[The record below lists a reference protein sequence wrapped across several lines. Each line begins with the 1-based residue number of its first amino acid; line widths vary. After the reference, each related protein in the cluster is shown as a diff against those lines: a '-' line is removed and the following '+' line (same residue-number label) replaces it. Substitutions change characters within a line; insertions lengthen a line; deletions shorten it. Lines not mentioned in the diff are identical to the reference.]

1 MMLILSVLVLVPA
14 RQTKLITVILRYT
27 ALHGGFPGTHRVDA
41 KTGSLALGAD
51 GEALF
56 AAEAARVRSSGTL
69 GNSGRLVELFDYLVE
84 RGADAAPASQA
95 EIAQAVFGQTDADGD
110 DATARVYIH
119 RLRKRLED
127 FYAAEGDTA
136 GTPKLALPAGTYAL
150 RLATD
155 AELIAAAPARVAG
168 KRRPWLIALATLAI
182 AAAFVGGWM
191 LRPASEAPRANAM
204 WQPFLASDR
213 PIMLVV
219 GDYYI
224 FGEFQQNRPEAT
236 RLIRDF
242 DINSAN
248 DLELA
253 QMTDPKR
260 YANTEDEGLNYL
272 PMSSAYGLQA
282 LMPVLARHPKP
293 ITVIPASQLTS
304 DAFLKYNVVYVGLLS
319 GMGMLEDV
327 NFMNSNFAVGGTYDQ
342 LIEMASDKS
351 FISGEG
357 HSLTTPFYYKDYA
370 YLSEFREPGGALVAV
385 VASERETGLRGL
397 AHIAGEA
404 KLPDGI
410 GSLAKNDKG
419 FEALFEVTGQQ
430 GADLG
435 EKLVKAAARP

>member
-1 MMLILSVLVLVPA
+1 MN
-14 RQTKLITVILRYT
+14 LRSA
-27 ALHGGFPGTHRVDA
+27 ALAQSID
-41 KTGSLALGAD
+41 D
-51 GEALF
+51 GDPF
-56 AAEAARVRSSGTL
+56 AAEAARVRASGTL
-69 GNSGRLVELFDYLVE
+69 GGSGRLVELFDYLAA
-84 RGADAAPASQA
+84 RGGHAEPASQA

-127 FYAAEGDTA
+127 FYAAAGDTA
-136 GTPKLALPAGTYAL
+136 GPKIVLPAGTYAL
-150 RLATD
+150 RLS
-155 AELIAAAPARVAG
+155 AEAELPARVEPAVHKPRRWLLALIPLALIAAFALG
-168 KRRPWLIALATLAI
+168 WL
-182 AAAFVGGWM
+182 V
-191 LRPASEAPRANAM
+191 RPAAGAPPANAM

-213 PIMLVV
+213 PILVVV

-224 FGEFQQNRPEAT
+224 FGEIDPGKPEAS
-236 RLIRDF
+236 RLVRDF

-253 QMTDPKR
+253 QMTNPKR

-272 PMSSAYGLQA
+272 PMSAAYGLQA
-282 LMPVLARHPKP
+282 LMPVLARHKKP
-293 ITVIPASQLTS
+293 LTVIPASQLTS
-304 DAFLKYNVVYVGLLS
+304 DMFQKYNVVYIGLLS

-327 NFMNSNFAVGGTYDQ
+327 NFMNSNFVVGGTYDE

-397 AHIAGEA
+397 ARIAAA
-404 KLPDGI
+404 KDLPG
-410 GSLAKNDKG
+410 GTARLAKGTTG

-435 EKLVKAAARP
+435 EKLIDARARPVSR

>member
-1 MMLILSVLVLVPA
+1 MNLGNPA
-14 RQTKLITVILRYT
+14 
-27 ALHGGFPGTHRVDA
+27 
-41 KTGSLALGAD
+41 LARAIDD
-51 GEALF
+51 GDPF
-56 AAEAARVRSSGTL
+56 AAEVARVRASGTL
-69 GNSGRLVELFDYLVE
+69 GGSGRLVELFDYLAA
-84 RGADAAPASQA
+84 RGGEAEPASQA
-95 EIAQAVFGQTDADGD
+95 EIAHAVFGQTDADGD

-127 FYAAEGDTA
+127 FYVAAGDPA
-136 GTPKLALPAGTYAL
+136 GAPKIMLPAGTYAL
-150 RLATD
+150 RLANE
-155 AELIAAAPARVAG
+155 AELLAVAEPAITHP
-168 KRRPWLIALATLAI
+168 RRRWLLPLIALALI
-182 AAAFVGGWM
+182 AAFAVGW
-191 LRPASEAPRANAM
+191 LVRPASGTPPANGM

-213 PIMLVV
+213 PILVVV

-224 FGEFQQNRPEAT
+224 FGEIDPGKPEAS
-236 RLIRDF
+236 RLVRDF

-272 PMSSAYGLQA
+272 PMSTAYGLQS
-282 LMPVLARHPKP
+282 LMPILARHKKP
-293 ITVIPASQLTS
+293 LTVIPASQLTS
-304 DAFLKYNVVYVGLLS
+304 DMFQKYNVVYVGLLS

-327 NFMNSNFAVGGTYDQ
+327 NFMNSNFVVGGTYDE
-342 LIEMASDKS
+342 LIEMASDKK

-397 AHIAGEA
+397 AHIAAA
-404 KLPDGI
+404 KDLPGATER
-410 GSLAKNDKG
+410 LAKGSRG

-435 EKLVKAAARP
+435 EKLLDARARPVSR

>member
-1 MMLILSVLVLVPA
+1 M
-14 RQTKLITVILRYT
+14 
-27 ALHGGFPGTHRVDA
+27 DA
-41 KTGSLALGAD
+41 KTGTLVQSAD
-51 GEALF
+51 GESLF
-56 AAEAARVRSSGTL
+56 AAEAARVRASGTL
-69 GNSGRLVELFDYLVE
+69 GPSGRLVELFDYLAA
-84 RGADAAPASQA
+84 RGGDAPPASQA
-95 EIAQAVFGQTDADGD
+95 EIAQTVFGQTDADGD

-127 FYAAEGDTA
+127 FYSAEGDAA
-136 GTPKLALPAGTYAL
+136 GSAKLVLPAGTYAL

-155 AELIAAAPARVAG
+155 AELVAAAPARVVS
-168 KRRPWLIALATLAI
+168 KRRPLLLALVPLAI
-182 AAAFVGGWM
+182 VAAFLGGWL
-191 LRPASEAPRANAM
+191 LRPSGGTAPPANAM

-213 PIMLVV
+213 PILVVV

-224 FGEFQQNRPEAT
+224 FGEFEHDRPEAT

-253 QMTDPKR
+253 QMTNPKR
-260 YANTEDEGLNYL
+260 YADTEDEGLNYL

-304 DAFLKYNVVYVGLLS
+304 DAFLKYNVVYIGLLS

-327 NFMNSNFAVGGTYDQ
+327 NFMNSNFAVGGTYDE
-342 LIEMASDKS
+342 LIEMASDKP

-397 AHIAGEA
+397 AHIAGGA
-404 KLPDGI
+404 SLPDGL
-410 GSLAKNDKG
+410 GSLSRDPKG

-435 EKLVKAAARP
+435 EKLVKAVARP